1 MTYLLDVNVLIA
13 LAWPTH
19 MHHAK
24 AHVWFGQLGSAKW
37 ATCPLTQLAFVR
49 ISSNA
54 KAISAAVSTQA
65 AMQMLTQITQ
75 VRGHVFW
82 EDRLALQGLACFE
95 SALLVG
101 HRQTTDAYLL
111 ELARAHKA
119 KLATFD
125 GGLSQLL
132 KSNEITALVE
142 LIG

>member
-19 MHHAK
+19 IHHTK
-24 AHVWFGQLGSAKW
+24 AHAWFAQIDKATW

-49 ISSNA
+49 ISSNS
-54 KAISAAVSTQA
+54 KAISSAVSTQA

-82 EDRLALQGLACFE
+82 EDKLALQGLACFE
-95 SALLVG
+95 SPLLVG

-125 GGLSQLL
+125 GGLAQLL
-132 KSNEITALVE
+132 KPNEVTALVE